1 MKKIIKR
8 RLLSPMKLA
17 STCLYLVIISLLLL
31 TLAYLYAQSE
41 FGISYLLGNP
51 LSFAIAIMACG
62 FIATGLY
69 CGLGLVINSIT
80 VIVCKRNTGVGG
92 VLRLNS
98 SETTLISIAACLGLG
113 ALFRTL
119 TIDNSDLAF
128 IHQMLWSLPLGRLAF
143 VNTKPTDFLSE
154 CVTILHKAKDVIVY
168 VILFI
173 ATMFVECYVGSTA
186 AFIFWSISGP
196 LIVAAFFIKIPVRK
210 DCE

>member
-1 MKKIIKR
+1 MKRTIKR
-8 RLLSPMKLA
+8 SLLSPMKLA

-31 TLAYLYAQSE
+31 TLAYLYGQSE
-41 FGISYLLGNP
+41 FGISDLLGNP

-69 CGLGLVINSIT
+69 CGLGLVINAIT
-80 VIVCKRNTGVGG
+80 VIICKRNVGVGG

-98 SETTLISIAACLGLG
+98 FETTLISIAACLGLG
-113 ALFRTL
+113 TLFRTM
-119 TIDNSDLAF
+119 TIDSPDLAF
-128 IHQMLWSLPLGRLAF
+128 FHQMLWSLPLGRLTF
-143 VNTKPTDFLSE
+143 VNTKPADFISE
-154 CVTILHKAKDVIVY
+154 CGTILCKAKDVIVY

-173 ATMFVECYVGSTA
+173 TTMFVECYIGSTA
-186 AFIFWSISGP
+186 TFIFWSISGP